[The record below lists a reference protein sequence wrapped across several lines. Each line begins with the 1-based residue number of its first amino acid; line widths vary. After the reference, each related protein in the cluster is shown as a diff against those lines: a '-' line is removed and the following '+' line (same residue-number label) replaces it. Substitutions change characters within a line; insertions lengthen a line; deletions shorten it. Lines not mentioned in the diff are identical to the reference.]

1 MPCPTCPSCSV
12 SPRGGY
18 GRAMALGNCQCWKV
32 LLVCIRQKPSAP
44 AEVAGGCQLNSFLS
58 PIASLLFSLFLR
70 DGSI

>member
-32 LLVCIRQKPSAP
+32 LLVCIRQKPSVP
-44 AEVAGGCQLNSFLS
+44 AEVAGGC
-58 PIASLLFSLFLR
+58 
-70 DGSI
+70 